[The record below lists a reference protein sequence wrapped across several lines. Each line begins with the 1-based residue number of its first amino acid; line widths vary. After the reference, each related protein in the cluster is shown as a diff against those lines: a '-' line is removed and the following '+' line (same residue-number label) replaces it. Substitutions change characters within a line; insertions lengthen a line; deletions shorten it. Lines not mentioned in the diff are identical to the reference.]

1 MIFIFKSGGHVC
13 LFLFRAQKTTLP
25 LRKIGG
31 KFSHAK
37 KMMGL
42 GAISF
47 EKAFNTFRGYYLD

>member
-1 MIFIFKSGGHVC
+1 VAMFVYFYFVPKK
-13 LFLFRAQKTTLP
+13 QQLP

-47 EKAFNTFRGYYLD
+47 DKVFSAGQ